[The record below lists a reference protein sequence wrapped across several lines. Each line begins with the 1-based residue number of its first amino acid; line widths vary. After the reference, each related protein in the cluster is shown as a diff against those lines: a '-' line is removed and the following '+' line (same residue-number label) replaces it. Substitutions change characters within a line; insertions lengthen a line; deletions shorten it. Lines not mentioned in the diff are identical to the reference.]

1 METRFVTNL
10 NARAIAQE
18 NDNSP
23 ASNSLLKNTE
33 IQSNMEPWDAHLAE
47 MKVNPNADYIGKTLL
62 ELGWRE
68 KFGINIVYIKR
79 GEKVIHVPG
88 RDISLMPFDQVG
100 IIATDAQVQ
109 SFKPIFESIEN
120 IVSENAN
127 ADDIVLKKVIVDE
140 HTKLHGVD
148 IRSSGLRERTN
159 GLIVGIERNKD
170 RILNPDSTVKL
181 EWGDVLWI
189 VGDKKKIQ
197 ELYKED

>member
-1 METRFVTNL
+1 
-10 NARAIAQE
+10 
-18 NDNSP
+18 
-23 ASNSLLKNTE
+23 
-33 IQSNMEPWDAHLAE
+33 
-47 MKVNPNADYIGKTLL
+47 
-62 ELGWRE
+62 
-68 KFGINIVYIKR
+68 
-79 GEKVIHVPG
+79 
-88 RDISLMPFDQVG
+88 
-100 IIATDAQVQ
+100 
-109 SFKPIFESIEN
+109 
-120 IVSENAN
+120 VSENAN